1 MLGRLKLTFALA
13 IGAIA
18 IAPVAEL
25 AAQDG
30 GRFRVIIPYFEP
42 LEDADDGFGK
52 DVSKELRKLLE
63 DFPTH
68 VAMEERDIKDEAKR
82 FDMKIEDLNC
92 LYTRQLASQ
101 INIPVAI
108 CAS

>member
-1 MLGRLKLTFALA
+1 MLGRLKLMFAV
-13 IGAIA
+13 AIA
-18 IAPVAEL
+18 AVVIVPAAEI

-30 GRFRVIIPYFEP
+30 GRFQVIIPYFEP

-68 VAMEERDIKDEAKR
+68 VAMEEGDIKDEAKR
-82 FDMKIEDLNC
+82 FDMKIDDLNC
-92 LYTRQLASQ
+92 IYTRQPASQ
-101 INIPVAI
+101 INVPVAI